1 MSNVSLYY
9 PPQTQRQVEE
19 IAPLFKGNKSAVFQ
33 AAIALLHTQVT
44 DAARSSQ
51 PMPVT
56 IEA

>member
-9 PPQTQRQVEE
+9 PPHTQRRLEE
-19 IAPLFKGNKSAVFQ
+19 LAPIFKGNKSAVFQ
-33 AAIALLHTQVT
+33 AAIDLLHTQVT
-44 DAARSSQ
+44 EAAKSTS